1 MSVVKAQQT
10 YREGH
15 CDCPLPAVNR
25 HNQVRVEGDVYFPAF
40 DDGHGNNLAGIL
52 HKIIYY
58 A

>member
-25 HNQVRVEGDVYFPAF
+25 NNQVRVERDIHPTAF
-40 DDGHGNNLAGIL
+40 DNGHGNNLTGVL
-52 HKIIYY
+52 YLIIYY